1 MERLGHDFSHRW
13 HVAINRHHDGKVGSP
28 DWKKFMYE
36 AKTMA
41 DEVPRLVLLFKRE
54 REGRN
59 PSVHQQ
65 CSRSQPVPVVDNHL
79 SCCLGVKCRECPEL
93 LAIEKMEKSTPEEID
108 TAKAWTC
115 AAHIVS
121 EGGDPAGERYLMTVD
136 DRMFWDRVYQNMAGD
151 PPC

>member
-1 MERLGHDFSHRW
+1 
-13 HVAINRHHDGKVGSP
+13 
-28 DWKKFMYE
+28 MYE

-136 DRMFWDRVYQNMAGD
+136 DRMFWETSLVAPG
-151 PPC
+151 PC